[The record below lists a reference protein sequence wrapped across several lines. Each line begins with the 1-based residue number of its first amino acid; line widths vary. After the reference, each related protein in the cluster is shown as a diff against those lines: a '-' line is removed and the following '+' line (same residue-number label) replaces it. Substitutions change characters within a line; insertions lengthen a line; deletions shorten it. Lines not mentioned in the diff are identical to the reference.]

1 MCRKSRTRLAFASL
15 VLGFA
20 ATCLALPRSVYTS
33 EEKGDYRYITAN
45 GLPNHAAGQFPNA
58 HNPNTIREQKYAF
71 RLSLHPVANPNPT
84 PVRRYLFGVALNGVV
99 LDPGTAE
106 FWRNDR
112 RSGWN
117 IEAIAPPGVRTIN
130 LGLDKSNAHVQP
142 SGAYHYH
149 ADPTGLIES
158 LTAGR
163 QGANH
168 GKTMIQIGWAA
179 DGFPI
184 YDHHGYAKADDAKS
198 ELKELKSSYRLKKG
212 NRPGLPDGPGGPY
225 DGVYTQDYEYVEG
238 AGDLDECNGRRGVTP
253 EFPSGTYYYVITY
266 EFPYISRLFRGTP
279 DETFAHPAAAGPGGP
294 RPGGPGGPGGPAGPF
309 GPGRGRPPGPP
320 PGPGA
325 ERP

>member
-1 MCRKSRTRLAFASL
+1 MWTKARSRIILASL
-15 VLGFA
+15 VFGLA
-20 ATCLALPRSVYTS
+20 ATCLALPKSVVTS
-33 EEKGDYRYITAN
+33 EEKGDHRYITAN

-58 HNPNTIREQKYAF
+58 HNPNAIREQKYSF
-71 RLSLHPVANPNPT
+71 RMPLHPVANPKST

-149 ADPTGLIES
+149 ADPTGLLES
-158 LTAGR
+158 LSASR
-163 QGANH
+163 GAAH
-168 GKTMIQIGWAA
+168 GKSMIQIGWAA

-184 YDHHGYAKADDAKS
+184 YEHHAYTRADDASS
-198 ELKELKSSYRLKKG
+198 ELMELKSSYRLKRG
-212 NRPGLPDGPGGPY
+212 NRPGLPDGPGGAH
-225 DGVYTQDYEYVEG
+225 DGVYTQDYEYVDG
-238 AGDLDECNGRRGVTP
+238 AGDLDECNGRTGVTP
-253 EFPSGTYYYVITY
+253 EFPKGTYYYVVTTD
-266 EFPYISRLFRGTP
+266 FPYISRLFRGTP
-279 DETFAHPAAAGPGGP
+279 DDSFAHPAAGGPGGP
-294 RPGGPGGPGGPAGPF
+294 RPGGPPGPFGPG

-320 PGPGA
+320 PGPRV